1 MQNARSPRGARRG
14 ERRQEPTQLP
24 AESGKTRRAST
35 GLLQAARS
43 PTAPRRLCWDRAL
56 LPAGP
61 GHPRGPLMAHSRPSR
76 RSPTGNGGQISKDGK
91 GEERRGEGGERKED
105 ENGADPTSC
114 PKASPSEA
122 AGIASAMK
130 PKIRRLPPC
139 SFLRVK
145 KKKKKL
151 FADWTLLRSSGCQNT
166 AHKTQFHAHTH
177 THTK

>member
-1 MQNARSPRGARRG
+1 MSIHAKCQKPRRARRG

-24 AESGKTRRAST
+24 AESGKSRRAST
-35 GLLQAARS
+35 GVPQAARS
-43 PTAPRRLCWDRAL
+43 PTAPRRLCGDRAL
-56 LPAGP
+56 LPAGS
-61 GHPRGPLMAHSRPSR
+61 GHPRGPLVADSRPSR

-91 GEERRGEGGERKED
+91 GEERSGEGGERKED

-130 PKIRRLPPC
+130 PKTRRLPPC

-145 KKKKKL
+145 KKKNVICRL
-151 FADWTLLRSSGCQNT
+151 DAVTVLRVPEYSS
-166 AHKTQFHAHTH
+166 
-177 THTK
+177 